1 MTTTDFLASQA
12 LVPEIKASGRAM
24 VRPLKNT
31 PLVFDKEG
39 NLTLF
44 S

>member
-12 LVPEIKASGRAM
+12 LVPEIKASGRATAIEKH
-24 VRPLKNT
+24 P
-31 PLVFDKEG
+31 PVFDKEG